1 MAIVTVTV
9 VGTAVVTV
17 TMEAVVDLVEES
29 ALSVASQVIL
39 LGNVLVKVAE
49 ETDMEAGMIGMAA
62 AVEVEEDVM
71 VLIGMVTVQGDVAEI
86 LVVGEG
92 IDIVVTV
99 LAHMTAGVQEVSDL
113 DEMIPQNYAEE
124 LEDPRLLDASVGTS
138 SSRRSL
144 LDVWLEELCS

>member
-1 MAIVTVTV
+1 MAIATATATV

-17 TMEAVVDLVEES
+17 TMEVVVDLVVES
-29 ALSVASQVIL
+29 ASSVASQVIL

-49 ETDMEAGMIGMAA
+49 ETDMEAGMIGMA
-62 AVEVEEDVM
+62 VVEEVEEDVM

-99 LAHMTAGVQEVSDL
+99 LAHMIAGVQEVSDL
-113 DEMIPQNYAEE
+113 D
-124 LEDPRLLDASVGTS
+124 
-138 SSRRSL
+138 
-144 LDVWLEELCS
+144 